1 VVYDSYKG
9 KCESYT
15 ATTTGEMKVALPQR
29 IVVDLYSFRRPG
41 STAVLTRMYIGDK
54 RKIDLAAR
62 HLGLAQADFTR
73 MVLIQAAEQILAEA
87 EEPEVPK
94 PKVSPMTVPGKRVK
108 LSEV

>member
-1 VVYDSYKG
+1 
-9 KCESYT
+9 
-15 ATTTGEMKVALPQR
+15 MALPQR

-94 PKVSPMTVPGKRVK
+94 PKVSPMSVPGKRVK

>member
-1 VVYDSYKG
+1 
-9 KCESYT
+9 
-15 ATTTGEMKVALPQR
+15 VALPQR

-54 RKIDLAAR
+54 RKIDMAAR
-62 HLGLAQADFTR
+62 QLGLAQADFTR

-87 EEPEVPK
+87 EEPE
-94 PKVSPMTVPGKRVK
+94 PKVNPMAAPGKRVK